1 MAAKQPLKTTFD
13 VGKVIAPIFTG
24 GAIAIDNNASIL
36 ATTLGEDVVLTN
48 PSNGEKITT
57 IEGVGFVARILVAR
71 LSNRILCYRM
81 GNLFLPCPVWS
92 PSLTSLAPAVT
103 DKTPQ

>member
-1 MAAKQPLKTTFD
+1 MRPSSSCEQAIIVVATPRTTDKMAAKQPLKTTFD

-57 IEGVGFVARILVAR
+57 IEGVGFVAGIPVAR
-71 LSNRILCYRM
+71 FSNRIL
-81 GNLFLPCPVWS
+81 
-92 PSLTSLAPAVT
+92 
-103 DKTPQ
+103 

>member
-1 MAAKQPLKTTFD
+1 MRPSSSCKQAIVVATPRTTDKMAAKQPLKTTFD

-24 GAIAIDNNASIL
+24 GAIAIDNNVSIL

-57 IEGVGFVARILVAR
+57 IEGVGFVARTVIAR
-71 LSNRILCYRM
+71 SSNRI
-81 GNLFLPCPVWS
+81 V
-92 PSLTSLAPAVT
+92 
-103 DKTPQ
+103 

>member
-57 IEGVGFVARILVAR
+57 IEGVGFVAGIPVAR
-71 LSNRILCYRM
+71 FSNRIL
-81 GNLFLPCPVWS
+81 
-92 PSLTSLAPAVT
+92 
-103 DKTPQ
+103 